1 MGAWIV
7 KLVWT
12 QVRIQTQ
19 DKEVDP
25 KPWRRK
31 RVRNTKDFG
40 EDLEMNNVEEDPK
53 DPTKALSTVDANLWQ
68 EAINDE
74 MYSLELNRT
83 WHLVDLPPS
92 YKATGCKWILKKKLK
107 PDGQ

>member
-1 MGAWIV
+1 MR
-7 KLVWT
+7 T
-12 QVRIQTQ
+12 
-19 DKEVDP
+19 
-25 KPWRRK
+25 
-31 RVRNTKDFG
+31 TKDFE

-83 WHLVDLPPS
+83 
-92 YKATGCKWILKKKLK
+92 
-107 PDGQ
+107 